1 MESANKGIKDAIRHI
16 DRGVVRR
23 VVEALWL
30 HNMQYS
36 DDNSIKGDAAVIPRG
51 SSAMLIREQT
61 HNMRSQFLQMTNN
74 PTDLAIIGQEGRRKL
89 LESVAEKMDLPGT
102 IPTEDEMEQN
112 TAAQNEAGQMMQQL
126 EQAIKQAEMQ
136 EKTAKAEKTMAEV
149 DETRAD
155 TQKTQTLTPLEAKKM
170 LAEILKMMQ
179 PEAVNGRTGLESLGQ
194 NRQLAG
200 RPAPTGNP
208 GQAQGGMQ
216 GQTGAPAG
224 YSAAQQGPGLR

>member
-1 MESANKGIKDAIRHI
+1 MI
-16 DRGVVRR
+16 RR
-23 VVEALWL
+23 VIEALWL

-36 DDNSIKGDAAVIPRG
+36 DDKSIKGDVNVIPRG
-51 SSAMLIREQT
+51 SSAMLIRDQT
-61 HNMRSQFLQMTNN
+61 HNMRAQFLQMTNN

-89 LESVAEKMDLPGT
+89 LESVAKKMDLPGA

-149 DETRAD
+149 HETHAD
-155 TQKTQTLTPLEAKKM
+155 AERTQTLTPLEAKKL

-179 PEAVNGRTGLESLGQ
+179 PEAVNGRTRLEGSGS
-194 NRQLAG
+194 NRQL
-200 RPAPTGNP
+200 P
-208 GQAQGGMQ
+208 GG
-216 GQTGAPAG
+216 
-224 YSAAQQGPGLR
+224 

>member
-1 MESANKGIKDAIRHI
+1 
-16 DRGVVRR
+16 
-23 VVEALWL
+23 VEALWL

-36 DDNSIKGDAAVIPRG
+36 EDNSIKGDVSVVPRG

-61 HNMRSQFLQMTNN
+61 HNMRTQFQQMTNN
-74 PTDLAIIGQEGRRKL
+74 PTDQAIIGKKGRRNL
-89 LESVAEKMDLPGT
+89 LESIAEKLDLPGS
-102 IPTEDEMEQN
+102 IPTEEEMEQN

-126 EQAIKQAEMQ
+126 EQAIKKAEMQ

-179 PEAVNGRTGLESLGQ
+179 PEATNGRAGLESPGQ

-200 RPAPTGNP
+200 RTAPSGYF
-208 GQAQGGMQ
+208 GQASGGMQ
-216 GQTGAPAG
+216 GQTGTPAG
-224 YSAAQQGPGLR
+224 YPATQQGPGLR